1 MLVSINSENPQMRLI
16 RKAVDILENGGIVIY
31 PTDTVYGIGCDL
43 LNRRAIERIYDIKQR
58 SRKQPFSFI
67 CADLKDISQYAIVP
81 NYAYKAMKR
90 LLPGPYTFVLEASRL
105 VPRII
110 LPKRKSVGIRVPDN
124 RICLA
129 LVSAFGRPVISTSV
143 TTADGDIMTD
153 PGEIEEKFKNRVDL
167 VIDGGILPP
176 AESSVVSFLEEVPEV
191 IRVGKGD
198 VNIFQ

>member
-153 PGEIEEKFKNRVDL
+153 PGEIEEKFKNCVDM

>member
-16 RKAVDILENGGIVIY
+16 RKAVDVLEGGGIVIY

-43 LNRRAIERIYDIKQR
+43 LNRRAIEKIYDIKQR
-58 SRKQPFSFI
+58 NRKQPFSFI
-67 CADLKDISQYAIVP
+67 CADLKDISNYAIVP
-81 NYAYKAMKR
+81 NYAYKTMKR
-90 LLPGPYTFVLEASRL
+90 LLPGPYTFILEASRL

-110 LPKRKSVGIRVPDN
+110 LPKRKTVGIRVPDN
-124 RICLA
+124 NICLA
-129 LVSAFGRPVISTSV
+129 LVSAFGRPIISTSV
-143 TTADGDIMTD
+143 TTARDEIMTD
-153 PGEIEEKFKNRVDL
+153 PDDIDEKFSHCVDM

-176 AESSVVSFLEEVPEV
+176 AESSVVSFLDEVPEV